1 LCSQTKLLTAA
12 AVEGLLAGNAMQDV
26 SIRYTPGVKAESEEK
41 IVLELVGGEDILL
54 KCFGCVEPALLRV
67 VPKTIKMLDFGNVLA
82 GL

>member
-1 LCSQTKLLTAA
+1 MLTAA
-12 AVEGLLAGNAMQDV
+12 AVEGLLARNAMQDV
-26 SIRYTPGVKAESEEK
+26 SIRYTPGAKAESEET